1 MKLRFPVYRSLV
13 LHPVPLAF
21 PLPRKNHSS
30 RASHQRR
37 SKEKT
42 RPSGNPAMSTI
53 VANPSETKPAAQQ
66 QSASPLF
73 RWIFPFLGVGSLLAS
88 CILWSLRKQMWGDEV
103 FTATELRDPSLRHL
117 LHAVPH
123 LGGAG
128 MPLFYLTGW
137 PWAHLFGLSDL
148 SLRLYS
154 SLGVCGAF
162 LILLAA
168 MRRRFSSSAAFL
180 GVAFGFF
187 ASLIVLD
194 QNSEARGYGLYLL
207 LCALAVAQ
215 ALKVAEAPKPRAR
228 DLILLALTQAG
239 LVLGHIL
246 GLVYA
251 GLILLALLSAD
262 LGQRRFRTRVYLACI
277 AGWLALV
284 PWIPAIQASAA
295 VGRPHGWIEV
305 PTLSDLAASLS
316 FWLFTGLYWQL
327 PHVPGAVLVAG
338 WLCAVACVAVLVL
351 ASVPGIKAS
360 PEQRPAYLM
369 GFALLLGPAAF
380 FVVSHLAA
388 PIFLPRYLI
397 PSALGI
403 SILAVAWAARSKAG
417 KGTALTAA
425 SFAVLLLPI
434 ATALLARPTG
444 LNVTRV
450 DQIAAGRPVVCD
462 SLKDFLV
469 MTRYSAHPNL
479 AEYPLDEAAASTAPG
494 VDTDVRL
501 LKNYRRE
508 GYLAEN
514 LPDPALILSQ
524 KSFLVLDNPAA
535 PWFPIAIEHN
545 PRFTWKTLAQIDA
558 TRRVIEVDQKP

>member
-1 MKLRFPVYRSLV
+1 
-13 LHPVPLAF
+13 
-21 PLPRKNHSS
+21 
-30 RASHQRR
+30 
-37 SKEKT
+37 
-42 RPSGNPAMSTI
+42 MST
-53 VANPSETKPAAQQ
+53 VLANPSESSREARKQQ

-73 RWIFPFLGVGSLLAS
+73 RWILPLFGVASLLAS

-103 FTATELRDPSLRHL
+103 FTVTELRDPSLLHL

-128 MPLFYLTGW
+128 MPLFYLTAW
-137 PWAHLFGLSDL
+137 SWAHLFGLSDL

-154 SLGVCGAF
+154 SFGVCAAF

-168 MRRRFSSSAAFL
+168 MRRRFAAPAAFL

-187 ASLIVLD
+187 SSLIVLD
-194 QNSEARGYGLYLL
+194 QNSEARSYGLYLL

-215 ALKVAEAPKPRAR
+215 ALKVAEVEGPRTRA
-228 DLILLALTQAG
+228 LILLALTQAG

-251 GLILLALLSAD
+251 GLILLALLASD
-262 LGQRRFRTRVYLACI
+262 LWRRRFRIRVYLACI
-277 AGWLALV
+277 GGWLALV

-295 VGRPHGWIEV
+295 VGRPHGWIDV

-327 PHVPGAVLVAG
+327 PHVPAAVLVAA
-338 WLCAVACVAVLVL
+338 WLCAVASVAVLVL
-351 ASVPGIKAS
+351 ASLRGIKVS
-360 PEQRPAYLM
+360 PAQRPFYLL
-369 GFALLLGPAAF
+369 GFALILGPIAF
-380 FVVSHLAA
+380 FVVSHIAA
-388 PIFLPRYLI
+388 PILLPRYLI

-417 KGTALTAA
+417 KGTAITLL
-425 SFAVLLLPI
+425 SFAVLLFPI

-444 LNVTRV
+444 LNVANV
-450 DQIAAGRPVVCD
+450 DEIAAGRVVVCD

-469 MTRYSAHPNL
+469 MTRYSTHPNL
-479 AEYPLDEAAASTAPG
+479 TEYPLDEAAASTVPG

-514 LPDPALILSQ
+514 LPDLAQILGQ
-524 KSFLVLDNPAA
+524 KSFLVLDNAGA
-535 PWFPIAIEHN
+535 PWFPVAIEHN
-545 PRFTWKTLAQIDA
+545 PRFNWKTLAQIDA
-558 TRRVIEVDQKP
+558 TRRLIEVDQKP